1 MAGYVSEAVIKRLP
15 AYYRHLKELEKEGI
29 HQISSQ
35 GLGNRMHLTAS
46 QIRQDINCFG
56 GFGRQ
61 GYGYSVSG
69 LREHIGHILGVD
81 RTHRMIIVGAGNI
94 GRAVALSDSFPAN
107 GFETVAIF
115 DNDAAKIGMTVG
127 SLVVQDVEDLK
138 RYLDENTVD
147 IAVLAVPVSHAQRMV
162 EVLLELCP
170 AGFEGAGRNV
180 RGECAS
186 GRRPGDIEFPHA
198 QGTGL
203 SRGGGEVIGWRQ
215 GAMMRAV
222 RGWPDQDRA

>member
-69 LREHIGHILGVD
+69 REHIGHILGVD

-115 DNDAAKIGMTVG
+115 DNDATKIGMTVG

-147 IAVLAVPVSHAQRMV
+147 IAVIAVPVSHAQRMV
-162 EVLLELCP
+162 EVLCERGVKGFWNFAPLDLKVPEGTSVVNVHLDEGLE
-170 AGFEGAGRNV
+170 
-180 RGECAS
+180 
-186 GRRPGDIEFPHA
+186 I
-198 QGTGL
+198 L
-203 SRGGGEVIGWRQ
+203 SFRMLREL
-215 GAMMRAV
+215 A
-222 RGWPDQDRA
+222 

>member
-15 AYYRHLKELEKEGI
+15 ADYRHLKELEKEGI

-147 IAVLAVPVSHAQRMV
+147 IAVIAVPVSHAQRMV
-162 EVLLELCP
+162 DALCERGDNGFRNFAPLDLKVPEGTSVVNVHLDEGLE
-170 AGFEGAGRNV
+170 
-180 RGECAS
+180 
-186 GRRPGDIEFPHA
+186 I
-198 QGTGL
+198 L
-203 SRGGGEVIGWRQ
+203 SFRMLREL
-215 GAMMRAV
+215 A
-222 RGWPDQDRA
+222 

>member
-147 IAVLAVPVSHAQRMV
+147 IAVQRMV
-162 EVLLELCP
+162 EVLCERGVKGFWNFAPLDLKVPDGTSVVNVHLDEGLE
-170 AGFEGAGRNV
+170 
-180 RGECAS
+180 
-186 GRRPGDIEFPHA
+186 I
-198 QGTGL
+198 L
-203 SRGGGEVIGWRQ
+203 SFRMLREL
-215 GAMMRAV
+215 A
-222 RGWPDQDRA
+222 